1 MKSYDW
7 NEMIA
12 HQQEGRL
19 RRVIAGERMTVLRQV
34 IPSGPDSL
42 GAHSHPQE
50 QISIVLEGR
59 ARFTCADE
67 EVTLGPG
74 GAVIFPPDTEHSTQN
89 LEDGDL
95 VVEEIFSP
103 GVERLNKLAPQS

>member
-1 MKSYDW
+1 MRSYDW
-7 NEMIA
+7 NEMTA

-59 ARFTCADE
+59 ARFTCAASPTTSRPASGGHRGKREYSSVTQTGRKPRDE
-67 EVTLGPG
+67 
-74 GAVIFPPDTEHSTQN
+74 
-89 LEDGDL
+89 
-95 VVEEIFSP
+95 
-103 GVERLNKLAPQS
+103 